1 MINRIVEW
9 FTSENEIVESLDPNL
24 ATAVL
29 LVEVSMSDNEWG
41 PEEEI
46 KIKELL
52 SHQLKLSED
61 EQFEVLSA
69 AKELVL
75 ESNDLYRF
83 TNRMNETLDTEAKYN
98 LLVLLWQVAF
108 ADGEIDRY
116 EDHIIRK
123 ISELLY
129 LHHSHFIK
137 AKHQAQELMGQI

>member
-9 FTSENEIVESLDPNL
+9 FTSEKEIIESLDPNL

-41 PEEEI
+41 TDEEI

-52 SHQLKLSED
+52 SLHLKLSED

-83 TNRMNETLDTEAKYN
+83 TNQMNETLDTEAKYN

>member
-9 FTSENEIVESLDPNL
+9 FKSDSDIIESLDPNL

-29 LVEVSMSDNEWG
+29 LVEVSMSDSNWG
-41 PEEEI
+41 LEEEV

-52 SHQLKLSED
+52 SRQLKLSEE
-61 EQFEVLSA
+61 EQFEVLYA
-69 AKELVL
+69 AKELVVD
-75 ESNDLYRF
+75 SNDLYRF
-83 TNRMNETLDTEAKYN
+83 TNRMNEILDSEAKYE
-98 LLVLLWQVAF
+98 LLVSLWQVAF

-123 ISELLY
+123 IAELLY

-137 AKHQAQELMGQI
+137 AKHRAKELMSIQ